1 MTISLIVAVADNNAI
16 GIENKLPWNHIK
28 EDMMWFKEHTKGK
41 TVVMGSST
49 WDSLPRKPLPNRTN
63 VVLSSRKTI
72 PDVDLILSGD
82 AQTIVDQLTKTHDE
96 ICIMGGA
103 KVYND
108 FAPLVS
114 RMYITRV
121 HQVVEADTYLDI
133 DAMLAVL
140 GGFSCTQRIHN
151 PEIGVSFEIWDK

>member
-1 MTISLIVAVADNNAI
+1 MTISLIVAVSDNNAI
-16 GIENKLPWNHIK
+16 GLDNKLPWSHIK
-28 EDMMWFKEHTKGK
+28 EDMMWFKEQTKGK

-49 WDSLPRKPLPNRTN
+49 WDSLPKRPLPNRTN
-63 VVLSSRKTI
+63 VVLSSRETAQDADLVLHGDAKTI
-72 PDVDLILSGD
+72 VE
-82 AQTIVDQLTKTHDE
+82 QLTKSHDE

-133 DAMLAVL
+133 DATLAIL
-140 GGFSCTQRIHN
+140 GGFTCNHREYN
-151 PEIGVSFEIWDK
+151 PDAGVTFEIWNK

>member
-1 MTISLIVAVADNNAI
+1 MTVSLIVAVADNNAI

-28 EDMMWFKEHTKGK
+28 EDMMWFKEQTKGK

-63 VVLSSRKTI
+63 VVLSSRMSI
-72 PDVDLILSGD
+72 PEVDLVLSGD
-82 AQTIVDQLTKTHDE
+82 AKTIVEQLTKTHDD
-96 ICIMGGA
+96 IVIMGGA

-114 RMYITRV
+114 TMYITRV

-133 DAMLAVL
+133 DAMLAIL
-140 GGFSCTQRIHN
+140 GGFTCTYR
-151 PEIGVSFEIWDK
+151 EYKEDIGVTFEIWQK

>member
-16 GIENKLPWNHIK
+16 GIENKLPWAHIK
-28 EDMMWFKEHTKGK
+28 EDMMWFKEHTKDK

-49 WDSLPRKPLPNRTN
+49 WDSLPKKPLPNRTN
-63 VVLSSRKTI
+63 IVLSSRDI
-72 PDVDLILSGD
+72 QGADLVLNGT
-82 AQTIVDQLTKTHDE
+82 AQEIVDQLTKTHNE
-96 ICIMGGA
+96 IVIMGGA

-121 HQVVEADTYLDI
+121 HQNVEADTYLDI
-133 DAMLAVL
+133 DAMLAIL
-140 GGFSCTQRIHN
+140 GGFACDSRIHN
-151 PEIGVSFEIWDK
+151 PDIGVSFEIWSKT